1 MGIVRKVY
9 AIHNT
14 HYAIR
19 KIENLMYKLKVGI
32 IGCGTIGSEIAR
44 ACQTRLKNYID
55 LAGICDLIEEKAE
68 LLQKSLKDKT
78 PVLGLDDLVKRSD
91 FIVEA
96 AAAKISA
103 DILKKAINGK
113 KDVLIMSI
121 GGLLG
126 NENLLEN
133 ARNAGIRVYLPSGAL
148 CGIDGLKSASIG
160 RIDSVTLT
168 TRKPPQGL
176 AGAAYITKNNIDLS
190 SIKEETIIFEGTAD
204 DAVEGFPQNVNV
216 AAILSLAGLGAA
228 NTRVR
233 IVTSPDYTKNIHE
246 VEIKSESGNI
256 TTRTENLPSKVNPKT
271 SQLAVFSA
279 IATLEGVVSSVRI
292 GT

>member
-1 MGIVRKVY
+1 M
-9 AIHNT
+9 
-14 HYAIR
+14 
-19 KIENLMYKLKVGI
+19 KIKKIKVGI

-44 ACQTRLKNYID
+44 ACQARLKNSID
-55 LAGICDLIEEKAE
+55 LVGICDLVAEKAE

-78 PVLGLDDLVKRSD
+78 PVLALDNIVKISDL
-91 FIVEA
+91 IVEA
-96 AAAKISA
+96 AGAKVSA
-103 DILKKAINGK
+103 DILRKAIDGK

-126 NENLLEN
+126 NESLLKSAEN
-133 ARNAGIRVYLPSGAL
+133 TGVRVYLPSGAL
-148 CGIDGLKSASIG
+148 CGIDGLKSASVG
-160 RIDSVTLT
+160 KIDSVTLT
-168 TRKPPQGL
+168 TRKPPKGL
-176 AGAAYITKNNIDLS
+176 TGAPYIVKNNIDLTL
-190 SIKEETIIFEGTAD
+190 IKDETVIFEGTAN
-204 DAVEGFPQNVNV
+204 DAVKGFPQNVNV

-246 VEIKSESGNI
+246 VEIKGESGSI
-256 TTRTENLPSKVNPKT
+256 MTRTENLPSKINPKT

-279 IATLEGVVSSVRI
+279 IATLEGIVKSVRM

>member
-1 MGIVRKVY
+1 MK
-9 AIHNT
+9 
-14 HYAIR
+14 
-19 KIENLMYKLKVGI
+19 KIKVGV
-32 IGCGTIGSEIAR
+32 IGCGTIGSQIAR
-44 ACQTRLKNYID
+44 ACQTRLVDSID
-55 LAGICDLIEEKAE
+55 LVGICDLIEEKAE
-68 LLQKSLKDKT
+68 LLQKSLDEKV
-78 PVLGLDDLVKRSD
+78 PVLRLDDLVKISEL
-91 FIVEA
+91 IVEA
-96 AAAKISA
+96 AGANISA

-126 NENLLEN
+126 NESLLED
-133 ARNAGIRVYLPSGAL
+133 AGNAGIKVYLPSGAL
-148 CGIDGLKSASIG
+148 CGIDGLKSASVG

-168 TRKPPQGL
+168 TRKPPNGL

-190 SIKEETIIFEGTAD
+190 SIKEETVIFEGTAY
-204 DAVEGFPQNVNV
+204 DAVKGFPQNVNV

-228 NTRVR
+228 NTHVR
-233 IVTSPDYTKNIHE
+233 IITSPEYTKNIHE
-246 VEIKSESGNI
+246 VEIRGEVGNI

-279 IATLEGVVSSVRI
+279 IATLKGIVKSVRI

>member
-1 MGIVRKVY
+1 MK
-9 AIHNT
+9 
-14 HYAIR
+14 
-19 KIENLMYKLKVGI
+19 KIKVGI
-32 IGCGTIGSEIAR
+32 VGCGTIGSEIAR
-44 ACQTRLKNYID
+44 ACQTRLDNSVE
-55 LAGICDLIEEKAE
+55 LAGICDLVEEKAA
-68 LLQKSLKDKT
+68 LLRSSLKEKT
-78 PVLGLDDLVKRSD
+78 PVLKLDDLLKHSD
-91 FIVEA
+91 LIVESA
-96 AAAKISA
+96 GAKISA
-103 DILKKAINGK
+103 DILRRAIEDK

-126 NENLLEN
+126 NESLLD
-133 ARNAGIRVYLPSGAL
+133 AAKRSGIRVYLPSGAL

-160 RIDSVTLT
+160 KIDSVTLT
-168 TRKPPQGL
+168 TRKPPKGL
-176 AGAAYITKNNIDLS
+176 AGAPYITKNNIDLS
-190 SIKEETIIFEGTAD
+190 SIKEETVIFEGTAN
-204 DAVEGFPQNVNV
+204 DAVKGFPQNVNV

-246 VEIKSESGNI
+246 VEIKGESGTI

-279 IATLEGVVSSVRI
+279 IATLEGIVNSVRM

>member
-1 MGIVRKVY
+1 MK
-9 AIHNT
+9 
-14 HYAIR
+14 
-19 KIENLMYKLKVGI
+19 KIKVGI
-32 IGCGTIGSEIAR
+32 VGCGTIGSELAR
-44 ACQTRLKNYID
+44 ACQARLKISVD
-55 LAGICDLIEEKAE
+55 LVGICDLIEEKAG
-68 LLQKSLKDKT
+68 LLQKSLKDKI
-78 PVLGLDDLVKRSD
+78 PVLGLDDLVKRSGL
-91 FIVEA
+91 IVEA
-96 AAAKISA
+96 AGAKISA
-103 DILKKAINGK
+103 DILKKAIESK

-126 NENLLEN
+126 NESMLEE
-133 ARNAGIRVYLPSGAL
+133 AEKAGINVYLPSGAL
-148 CGIDGLKSASIG
+148 CGIDGLKSASVG

-168 TRKPPQGL
+168 TRKPPKGL
-176 AGAAYITKNNIDLS
+176 AGAPYITKNNIDLL
-190 SIKEETIIFEGTAD
+190 SIKEETVVFEGTAD
-204 DAVEGFPQNVNV
+204 DAVKGFPQNVNV
-216 AAILSLAGLGAA
+216 AAILSLAGLGSA

-279 IATLEGVVSSVRI
+279 IATLEGVVKSVRV

>member
-1 MGIVRKVY
+1 M
-9 AIHNT
+9 
-14 HYAIR
+14 R
-19 KIENLMYKLKVGI
+19 KIKVGI
-32 IGCGTIGSEIAR
+32 IGCGTIGSELAR
-44 ACQTRLKNYID
+44 ACQTRLKDSVD
-55 LAGICDLIEEKAE
+55 LVGICDLIEEKAE
-68 LLQKSLKDKT
+68 LLQKSLKEKT
-78 PVLGLDDLVKRSD
+78 PVLKLDDLIKRSGL
-91 FIVEA
+91 IVEA
-96 AAAKISA
+96 AGAAISA
-103 DILKKAINGK
+103 DVLKKTINGK

-126 NENLLEN
+126 NESLLED
-133 ARNAGIRVYLPSGAL
+133 AQDAGIRVYLPSGAL

-168 TRKPPQGL
+168 TRKPPKGL
-176 AGAAYITKNNIDLS
+176 AGAPYITKNNIDLS
-190 SIKEETIIFEGTAD
+190 SIKEETIIFDGTAD
-204 DAVEGFPQNVNV
+204 DAVKGFPQNVNV
-216 AAILSLAGLGAA
+216 AAILSLAGPGAA

-246 VEIKSESGNI
+246 VEIKGESGNI

-279 IATLEGVVSSVRI
+279 IATLEGIVKSVRM

>member
-1 MGIVRKVY
+1 M
-9 AIHNT
+9 N
-14 HYAIR
+14 
-19 KIENLMYKLKVGI
+19 KIKVGI
-32 IGCGTIGSEIAR
+32 IGCGTIGSEMAR
-44 ACQTRLKNYID
+44 ACRTRLKDFID
-55 LAGICDLIEEKAE
+55 LAGICDLVEGKAG
-68 LLQKSLKDKT
+68 LLQKSLKDNT
-78 PVLGLDDLVKRSD
+78 PILKVDDLINMSD
-91 FIVEA
+91 LIVEA
-96 AAAKISA
+96 AGAKISA
-103 DILKKAINGK
+103 DILRRAISGK

-126 NENLLEN
+126 NESLLEN

-168 TRKPPQGL
+168 TRKPPKGL
-176 AGAAYITKNNIDLS
+176 TGAPYIAENNIDLS
-190 SIKEETIIFEGTAD
+190 SIKKETVIFEGTAG
-204 DAVEGFPQNVNV
+204 DAVKGFPQNVNV

-246 VEIKSESGNI
+246 VEIKGESGNI

-279 IATLEGVVSSVRI
+279 IATLEGVVKSVRM